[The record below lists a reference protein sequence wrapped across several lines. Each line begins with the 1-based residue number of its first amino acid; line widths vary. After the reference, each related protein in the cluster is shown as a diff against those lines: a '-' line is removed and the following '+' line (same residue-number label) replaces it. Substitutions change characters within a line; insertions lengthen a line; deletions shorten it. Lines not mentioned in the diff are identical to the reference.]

1 MTKIKFLL
9 ALHDKLS
16 GLPQDDV
23 EERLNFYSEMI
34 EDRME
39 EGMSEEEAVAAVG
52 SVDEIAAQ
60 IVGDIPLTK
69 MVKEKIKHKH
79 RLKAWEIVLL
89 AVGSPIWFSLLIAFL
104 SVVVSLYVSLWS
116 VVISLWSVFV
126 SLIACALYG
135 VVAGAAFSLGENA
148 LSGLAMI
155 GAGLICGGLSV
166 FLFYGC
172 KAVTKGTALLAA
184 KTVRGMKKAFVKKEV
199 TV

>member
-148 LSGLAMI
+148 LSGFVCTVTTR
-155 GAGLICGGLSV
+155 G
-166 FLFYGC
+166 FLYNIDHI
-172 KAVTKGTALLAA
+172 AA
-184 KTVRGMKKAFVKKEV
+184 KPAPPIWACTMSGFM
-199 TV
+199 

>member
-116 VVISLWSVFV
+116 VVISLWSIFA

-199 TV
+199 AA

>member
-39 EGMSEEEAVAAVG
+39 EGMPEEEAVAAVG

>member
-39 EGMSEEEAVAAVG
+39 EGMPEEEAVAAVG

-184 KTVRGMKKAFVKKEV
+184 KTVRGMKKMFLKKEV
-199 TV
+199 AA